1 LDGGGEKVIL
11 ATGGVLIRCPT
22 PEVFEFVADARN
34 EPSWL
39 PGAELVEKVTPGEVR
54 LGTVFEGRYRG
65 AGRVRLEIVTY
76 EPPTAVTFRAR
87 ARIVHFDDRIV
98 LINEEGGT
106 RLTAVMEAQP
116 VGFMRIF
123 ERAMARTMK
132 RQFAANWEALLLPL
146 ERRRDTNP
154 SQPE

>member
-1 LDGGGEKVIL
+1 
-11 ATGGVLIRCPT
+11 
-22 PEVFEFVADARN
+22 
-34 EPSWL
+34 
-39 PGAELVEKVTPGEVR
+39 
-54 LGTVFEGRYRG
+54 
-65 AGRVRLEIVTY
+65 
-76 EPPTAVTFRAR
+76 
-87 ARIVHFDDRIV
+87 
-98 LINEEGGT
+98 
-106 RLTAVMEAQP
+106 MEAQP